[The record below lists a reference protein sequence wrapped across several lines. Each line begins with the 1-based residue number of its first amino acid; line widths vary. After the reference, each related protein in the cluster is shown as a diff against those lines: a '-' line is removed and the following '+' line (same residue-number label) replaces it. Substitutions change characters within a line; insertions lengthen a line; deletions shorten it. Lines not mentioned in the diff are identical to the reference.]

1 VGNIPTCAGIEDYN
15 SMGATSA
22 LHALQSVSLARSV
35 IAAELLVMAQGLER
49 QRPLRSREG
58 VERAHAA
65 VRAVA
70 APLAGDR
77 PPSPD
82 IAALSCLIASGA
94 LGT

>member
-1 VGNIPTCAGIEDYN
+1 YN

-49 QRPLRSREG
+49 QRPLRSGAG

-65 VRAVA
+65 VRRVA

-77 PPSPD
+77 PPAPD
-82 IAALSCLIASGA
+82 LAAIACLIASGTLA
-94 LGT
+94 E